1 MPIEHGAAK
10 MRFNT
15 FCVALAPASVYKAST
30 LSIRR
35 SLRHLGEFINEIPR
49 RLAPRSAWHS
59 YRRLVSVL
67 SPLRQGALREGLRH
81 GYQSHVMPVIF
92 AQRTTRGVP

>member
-1 MPIEHGAAK
+1 

-15 FCVALAPASVYKAST
+15 FCVALVPASVYKTST
-30 LSIRR
+30 LSIR
-35 SLRHLGEFINEIPR
+35 SLRQLGEFINEIHR
-49 RLAPRSAWHS
+49 CLAPRSAWHS

-67 SPLRQGALREGLRH
+67 SPLRQGALPEGLRH